1 MKLSFSGFENV
12 LEIVPGQ
19 ISVLQIESIQL
30 FTRVCQSI
38 FGLGESE
45 VLESFSLWSDD
56 GKELSKKNSFLSIV
70 DPFNLPWRDRGLISA
85 LYDQVEQYMKEDDEI
100 RRQIEMNRQE
110 FEHLVGDLSLR
121 FNAHYS
127 FGLEWS
133 MHQSLKAYSFGINRS
148 DSISL
153 FDNLIRF
160 IEFIHDICYRRV
172 LLFVNLEKF
181 LTKNELLELE
191 YQLFFH
197 NLPALFLVQGNEDI
211 YLPNSKKLFIDQ
223 EFFEILL

>member
-1 MKLSFSGFENV
+1 
-12 LEIVPGQ
+12 
-19 ISVLQIESIQL
+19 
-30 FTRVCQSI
+30 
-38 FGLGESE
+38 
-45 VLESFSLWSDD
+45 
-56 GKELSKKNSFLSIV
+56 
-70 DPFNLPWRDRGLISA
+70 
-85 LYDQVEQYMKEDDEI
+85 
-100 RRQIEMNRQE
+100 MNRQE
-110 FEHLVGDLSLR
+110 FERLVVDLSLR

-133 MHQSLKAYSFGINRS
+133 LHQSLKACSFGINRS
-148 DSISL
+148 DSVSL

-211 YLPNSKKLFIDQ
+211 YLRNPRKLFIDQ